1 VTDGFVA
8 VAATDAAPTFATD
21 LLRLSE
27 YLATAFSADLPAAE
41 EFALRHRDLAARA
54 PSASLGMWEYATA
67 EFALHTGR
75 LDRAMQMAD
84 RAARHLVWRDFT
96 GLQASTQAL
105 RAAVAARLGRRSFAR
120 DLRDAIEPAQ
130 RADIKVELHVARV
143 DAELALNASHRR
155 EGAKLLVVAGRRAV
169 AEGHAHFGVLA
180 IDEAFMVTGTP
191 ELAEELASHANRS
204 PLVDILYRRAE
215 AQIGGD
221 PRAVADAARELAG
234 IGMPGR
240 ALQAWATAVALEERH
255 GSPEKARRWRR
266 EALVVGS
273 QERVA
278 GWPVGRDV
286 DALTE
291 RELDVARLAARR
303 IRSREIAER
312 LDVSVRTVDNH
323 LARVF
328 RKLGVTRREDLE
340 EALLA

>member
-191 ELAEELASHANRS
+191 ELAEELA
-204 PLVDILYRRAE
+204 
-215 AQIGGD
+215 
-221 PRAVADAARELAG
+221 G
-234 IGMPGR
+234 IGMLGR

>member
-1 VTDGFVA
+1 MTDGFVA

-221 PRAVADAARELAG
+221 PAQSL
-234 IGMPGR
+234 M
-240 ALQAWATAVALEERH
+240 RH
-255 GSPEKARRWRR
+255 GSWLASGCPDVRCRRGRLPLRSKSGIALPRRRAGGDARRWSSARKN
-266 EALVVGS
+266 ES
-273 QERVA
+273 PA
-278 GWPVGRDV
+278 GRWDV
-286 DALTE
+286 T
-291 RELDVARLAARR
+291 
-303 IRSREIAER
+303 SM
-312 LDVSVRTVDNH
+312 H
-323 LARVF
+323 
-328 RKLGVTRREDLE
+328 
-340 EALLA
+340 